1 MWKNI
6 PKNYVD
12 EKYPELI
19 PLFKN
24 REDAHNGVSSSKKIE
39 FVCPCC
45 NKIYVRSICD
55 IVRSGSV
62 PCVTCSDG
70 FSYPEKFM
78 ANVLSQLN
86 IDFKYHVKEP

>member
-24 REDAHNGVSSSKKIE
+24 REDAHNGVSSSKK
-39 FVCPCC
+39 
-45 NKIYVRSICD
+45 NRICL
-55 IVRSGSV
+55 
-62 PCVTCSDG
+62 P
-70 FSYPEKFM
+70 
-78 ANVLSQLN
+78 LL
-86 IDFKYHVKEP
+86 